1 MAQPR
6 PPRPAFLDDDAF
18 ATLVR
23 LALDEDGVAHD
34 LTARGL
40 VPDDRFGIAEV
51 RMKADGVVAGL
62 PLLLP
67 ESPLMRA
74 FPSVTAEFLVDE
86 GATVRAGDIV
96 ARLRGKGRELLGLER
111 TLLNFLQRMSG
122 IATETARYVA
132 AAEGGRAR
140 IMETRKTVPGH
151 RALDKYAV
159 RVGGGHNH
167 RMGLHDAVLV
177 KENHLAFAGDIRSPD
192 AVRRAVGTLRA
203 SSPPG
208 SPIEIEVETLEQ
220 FDAAL
225 AAGCDIVMLDDMDA
239 RDHVEAVRRRDAAGS
254 PMQLEVS
261 GGVTLDRVAAIAA
274 RGVDRI
280 SVGALTHSVRALDIA
295 LDIVP
300 VP

>member
-1 MAQPR
+1 MAESR
-6 PPRPAFLDDDAF
+6 PSAPDFLAGHAF
-18 ATLVR
+18 AVLVG
-23 LALDEDGVAHD
+23 LALDEDGVTRD

-40 VPDDRFGIAEV
+40 VPADRRGRADI
-51 RMKADGVVAGL
+51 RMKADGIIAGL

-74 FPSVTAEFLVDE
+74 FPSVSAEFLVAE
-86 GATVRAGDIV
+86 GARVASGTVV
-96 ARLRGKGRELLGLER
+96 ARLSGLGRDLLGLER

-122 IATETARYVA
+122 IATETSRYVA
-132 AAEGGRAR
+132 AAAGTRAC

-151 RALDKYAV
+151 RLSDKYAV
-159 RVGGGHNH
+159 RIGGGRNH

-177 KENHLAFAGDIRSPD
+177 KENHLAFSGEIRSPD
-192 AVRRAVGTLRA
+192 AVARAVATLRA
-203 SSPPG
+203 ASPPG
-208 SPIEIEVETLEQ
+208 SPIEVEVETLDQ

-225 AAGCDIVMLDDMDA
+225 AAGCDIVMLDDMAPDE
-239 RDHVEAVRRRDAAGS
+239 HTEAVRRRDAARS

-261 GGVTLDRVAAIAA
+261 GGVTLERVAAVAA

-295 LDIVP
+295 LDLFP
-300 VP
+300 TP